1 MTKNHMQEEKQEE
14 KLLEQ
19 ERIAE
24 LKKKKREMQEELDE
38 LKGNTTKGKGICVLV
53 FFITFAMLLGG
64 FAGAVKL
71 NLGGVAE
78 SVIAPIFGDVPVLRS
93 ILPKDL
99 QRKTAAE
106 LAADQATADMQATA
120 DAQEATDTQTATAQG
135 ADAQTAMTQGAD
147 TQTATAQGVATQ
159 GTDTQGVTTQGAEA
173 QAAADQAA
181 ADAQALQ
188 DYVDTYSKMKPKDAA
203 NVFDNMMP
211 DQEDLVVKI
220 LKNMTSSQRAA
231 ILSKMNVTNAAELTV
246 RMEQ

>member
-78 SVIAPIFGDVPVLRS
+78 SVMAPIFGDVPVLRS

-106 LAADQATADMQATA
+106 LAADQAAADMQATA
-120 DAQEATDTQTATAQG
+120 DAQASTDTQTSSVQSTVDNQGTTDVQGTEAQATTAQG
-135 ADAQTAMTQGAD
+135 A
-147 TQTATAQGVATQ
+147 ATQ
-159 GTDTQGVTTQGAEA
+159 GTDAQAAAEA